1 VSRKDCLRWSATLD
15 THTEDLIR
23 ERSPTTITRDPSPQ
37 PRFTSTSIRRNEAT
51 PIWEKQKNTAG
62 RNCNQGGSASN
73 CFRTFHSLR
82 GPLTR
87 YKRSHHGKRSLLHL
101 QIWPRELQATVCLC
115 AELQRP
121 APSGITQG
129 VSVTSCEHKLGRA
142 IQVAQSP
149 FHINGL

>member
-15 THTEDLIR
+15 TPTEDLIR

-87 YKRSHHGKRSLLHL
+87 YKTSHHGKRSLLHL
-101 QIWPRELQATVCLC
+101 QIWSRELQATVCL
-115 AELQRP
+115 LR
-121 APSGITQG
+121 GITTACSFWHHAG
-129 VSVTSCEHKLGRA
+129 
-142 IQVAQSP
+142 
-149 FHINGL
+149 GLCPLLRT